1 MHPLVHFSNIF
12 PSNRLVQIADELRY
26 CLPSVDCSRAYEFV
40 ARRVI
45 LAKGLPL
52 VAMLET
58 WQSRGCVRE
67 IALVVKEAPEADPIE
82 RQEGVADEVQDD
94 EGLTGGWWNTKEQE

>member
-12 PSNRLVQIADELRY
+12 PSHRLVQIADELRY
-26 CLPSVDCSRAYEFV
+26 CLPNDDCARAYEFV

-58 WQSRGCVRE
+58 WQSGGCVRE
-67 IALVVKEAPEADPIE
+67 IALVVRAAPEADPIE
-82 RQEGVADEVQDD
+82 RQEASADEMTDT
-94 EGLTGGWWNTKEQE
+94 EWWNRNEY